1 VDIAVSRLSLG
12 VLPFLPEACAPALSA
27 VTVETHHERH
37 HRGCLERTRELVR
50 DSPYEVLSLADIVRR
65 SHDDGQMDLFNHAA
79 EAWNHAL
86 YWASLKPGGGGHPT
100 GVLADRIDRDFG
112 GYAALRKQWLDAARD
127 HFGPGWTWLVM
138 RSDGTLAI
146 ETTDNADTPL
156 VRGDTA
162 LLAIDLWEHAY
173 YLDWLDRRADYVTAF
188 IEQLVDWRAA
198 AERYVR
204 ARRRL

>member
-1 VDIAVSRLSLG
+1 
-12 VLPFLPEACAPALSA
+12 
-27 VTVETHHERH
+27 
-37 HRGCLERTRELVR
+37 
-50 DSPYEVLSLADIVRR
+50 
-65 SHDDGQMDLFNHAA
+65 
-79 EAWNHAL
+79 
-86 YWASLKPGGGGHPT
+86 
-100 GVLADRIDRDFG
+100 
-112 GYAALRKQWLDAARD
+112 
-127 HFGPGWTWLVM
+127 M